1 MLRSEKMNKN
11 TVKSH
16 VCDCET
22 VERAKPLE
30 LLPEDKLS
38 ALAVFFKNFGDVTR
52 IKILTALD
60 LSPLCVCELSEL
72 LSMTDS
78 AVSHQLKVLR
88 DSDLVRAER
97 RGKHIIYSLADSHV
111 RDIIEKAIEHVEE

>member
-1 MLRSEKMNKN
+1 MNCKN
-11 TVKSH
+11 EAYIEEFKKSKGGALS
-16 VCDCET
+16 DE
-22 VERAKPLE
+22 E
-30 LLPEDKLS
+30 LPS
-38 ALAVFFKNFGDVTR
+38 CLAEFFKNFADTTR

-60 LSPLCVCELSEL
+60 RGELCVCEISEL

-88 DSDLVRAER
+88 SADLVRAER

>member
-1 MLRSEKMNKN
+1 MKENEY
-11 TVKSH
+11 KSH
-16 VCDCET
+16 GCDCE
-22 VERAKPLE
+22 VGERVKSCE
-30 LLPEDKLS
+30 LLSPDKLS
-38 ALAVFFKNFGDVTR
+38 SLAGFFKNFGDVTR
-52 IKILTALD
+52 IRILTALD

-111 RDIIEKAIEHVEE
+111 RDIIEKAIEHIDE